1 MFCFLLRLDYFYLIT
16 GISNIT
22 SDQESVFTV
31 SNLVRKIK
39 FESGSVLRPTPA
51 RAQVPND
58 CLDGTLSV
66 CALSNV
72 SKKSSSKTNFVVL
85 SSKTKSAGKNK
96 FAVEWY
102 TCNKKDELSLI
113 KVKILNREV
122 DYSGV
127 DSRGARAPPEFEG
140 SEKGRSLISAYQSLA
155 ITTNTPV
162 FKKLSAAL
170 SLWQ

>member
-1 MFCFLLRLDYFYLIT
+1 MRCVKLAILKVTLLNECHIEYIFFLSWITFYLIK

-72 SKKSSSKTNFVVL
+72 SKKSSSKTNFIVL

-96 FAVEWY
+96 FAIEWY

-113 KVKILNREV
+113 KVKIQNREV
-122 DYSGV
+122 DSNRRVY
-127 DSRGARAPPEFEG
+127 
-140 SEKGRSLISAYQSLA
+140 
-155 ITTNTPV
+155 N
-162 FKKLSAAL
+162 
-170 SLWQ
+170 

>member
-1 MFCFLLRLDYFYLIT
+1 MYIMYIFYGVSTRRLNLFIFCLLCLFYFLLKLDCFYLIT

-96 FAVEWY
+96 FAIEWY
-102 TCNKKDELSLI
+102 TCNKKDELSLN
-113 KVKILNREV
+113 KVKIMNWE
-122 DYSGV
+122 V
-127 DSRGARAPPEFEG
+127 DSRVVVLYERPG
-140 SEKGRSLISAYQSLA
+140 SELGCSK
-155 ITTNTPV
+155 N
-162 FKKLSAAL
+162 
-170 SLWQ
+170 

>member
-1 MFCFLLRLDYFYLIT
+1 MEFLLKLDYFKFYLIA

-72 SKKSSSKTNFVVL
+72 SKKSSSKTNFIVL

-96 FAVEWY
+96 FAIEWY

-113 KVKILNREV
+113 KVKLLNREV
-122 DYSGV
+122 DSNRRVYNGCFSFRLRPFCKESWGF
-127 DSRGARAPPEFEG
+127 P
-140 SEKGRSLISAYQSLA
+140 Y
-155 ITTNTPV
+155 
-162 FKKLSAAL
+162 
-170 SLWQ
+170 